1 MLLLPPGSALET
13 APQDLTALLLR
24 SLYARLPSTHFMRDP
39 VYRRQALAPSIFG
52 ASPLGR

>member
-24 SLYARLPSTHFMRDP
+24 SLYARLPPTHKVRDP
-39 VYRRQALAPSIFG
+39 VYRRQA
-52 ASPLGR
+52 